1 MMKMTN
7 TKYVELATI
16 RPNLAVEIKYRRAL
30 SKIIKMMVDDI
41 NTKIVKEYSTQELKI
56 AMDENIPQEFNTIIG
71 KAFEYWHKAF
81 ESISGIFAKTFI
93 DAVDNHNYAQNL
105 GAVKKLNNIGNLTEN
120 LTVRFSKE
128 SKQVL
133 ETKQAII
140 QEQINLI
147 TDIPIK
153 YKSEVNQSVFE
164 AITRGR
170 DMKFL
175 RQELEQINT
184 VTKNKAKL
192 IAKNQ
197 IDYATGVINLARA
210 SDLGFTH
217 SKWKHSS
224 ASKVPRQSHK
234 EANNRIFETAKGC
247 LIDGEYIVPGQKI
260 NCNCYTVVVMGI

>member
-1 MMKMTN
+1 MSK
-7 TKYVELATI
+7 KYVELAVI
-16 RPNLAVEIKYRRAL
+16 RPNLAIEVKYRRAL
-30 SKIIKMMVDDI
+30 SKIIKLMVEDI
-41 NTKIVKEYSTQELKI
+41 KSKVIKEYDEQEDKI
-56 AMDENIPQEFNTIIG
+56 ALDENIPKEFNTIID
-71 KAFEYWHKAF
+71 KAFEYWNKAF
-81 ESISGIFAKTFI
+81 NSIAGVFAQTFI
-93 DAVDNHNYAQNL
+93 DAVDNHNYMQNL
-105 GAVKKLNNIGNLTEN
+105 GAVKKLNKIDDLSNN

-128 SKQVL
+128 SKQVVQ
-133 ETKQAII
+133 TKKAVI

-147 TDIPIK
+147 TNIPQIHK
-153 YKSEVNQSVFE
+153 DKINQAVFE

-175 RQELEQINT
+175 REELQEING
-184 VTKNKAKL
+184 VTKNRAQL

-224 ASKVPRQSHK
+224 ASKVPRISHK

-260 NCNCYTVVVMGI
+260 NCNCYTVVVTED